1 MHIILAFALI
11 LGVTLFL
18 TILLP
23 VMFQD
28 SPLLSCL
35 VTLLPVCVAY
45 LGVSLEWV
53 AVCLFSL
60 ILFLPFIF
68 YNPHRQR

>member
-11 LGVTLFL
+11 LGATLL
-18 TILLP
+18 MTILLP

-28 SPLLSCL
+28 APFLSCL
-35 VTLLPVCVAY
+35 VVLSPVYAAY
-45 LGVSLEWV
+45 LGVSLGWI

>member
-11 LGVTLFL
+11 FGVTLFL

-35 VTLLPVCVAY
+35 VTLLPVCAAY
-45 LGVSLEWV
+45 FGVSLEWI